1 MEIQTGAATQTT
13 GSEIRLA
20 YLIAFFAAILS
31 VIDIGAGKYR
41 DREILSVN
49 RKMTAYGLYHTT
61 MLKETLIQGERDLL
75 EDLFKAGAIA
85 PKDTMVIRHRLKKF
99 EQQVSI
105 ITNEKQ
111 EIALGSASLDST
123 KWSMSDLRGR
133 KGMVKGIQQ
142 WEQEVTT
149 LDLAGDQFDLACL
162 LLELSLVLG
171 AIGFLTKSAHSRNLF
186 LWLMIIFGA
195 IGSGFGLLG
204 YFQALSL

>member
-1 MEIQTGAATQTT
+1 MEIQTGAATQTN

-20 YLIAFFAAILS
+20 YLIALFAATLS

-49 RKMTAYGLYHTT
+49 KKMTAYGLYQTT
-61 MLKETLIQGERDLL
+61 VLKETLVQGERDLL
-75 EDLFKAGAIA
+75 EDLVNAGAII
-85 PKDTMVIRHRLKKF
+85 PKDTMVIHHRLKKF
-99 EQQVSI
+99 DSQLSI
-105 ITNEKQ
+105 IQDQKQ
-111 EIALGSASLDST
+111 EIFLGSASLDST
-123 KWSMSDLRGR
+123 KWSMSDLQGKRGLI
-133 KGMVKGIQQ
+133 KGIQQ

-195 IGSGFGLLG
+195 IGSGFGLMG
-204 YFQALSL
+204 YFQTLSL